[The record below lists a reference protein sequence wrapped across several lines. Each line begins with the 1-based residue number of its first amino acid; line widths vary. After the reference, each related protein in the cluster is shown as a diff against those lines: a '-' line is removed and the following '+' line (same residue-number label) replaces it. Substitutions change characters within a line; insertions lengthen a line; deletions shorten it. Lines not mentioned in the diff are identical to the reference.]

1 MSLEDCVQGIFGVAL
16 RVVSGMIVVAVLKD
30 N

>member
-16 RVVSGMIVVAVLKD
+16 RVVSGMIW
-30 N
+30 